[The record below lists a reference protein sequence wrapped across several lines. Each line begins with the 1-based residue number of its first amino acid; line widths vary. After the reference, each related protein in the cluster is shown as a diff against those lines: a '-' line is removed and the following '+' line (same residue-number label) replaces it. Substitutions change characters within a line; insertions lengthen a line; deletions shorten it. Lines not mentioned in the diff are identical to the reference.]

1 MTFRINEKQH
11 RYELEENG
19 YVTFANYRD
28 GSSGERAL
36 QHFETP
42 PEARNKGT
50 AGRLMEEIL
59 AEARASGR
67 RLQARCSY
75 AVAYLERH
83 KEAGDV
89 MR

>member
-1 MTFRINEKQH
+1 MSFRDNTTRC

-19 YVTFANYRD
+19 AVTFANYRD

-42 PEARNKGT
+42 VEARNKGT
-50 AGRLMEEIL
+50 AGRLMEQIL
-59 AEARASGR
+59 TEARASGR

-83 KEAGDV
+83 PEAGDV